1 MTISKM
7 SLKINLN
14 WKQILKWGA
23 IAIFGIFILVF
34 FIRVAVFEDSYYRE
48 KEGSER
54 AEAVTVQEEP
64 LEEEAPTEEQVT
76 EYTVAADCPRYLS
89 ISKLGVVNARIIA
102 VGVKSNGELGTPNN
116 IFDVGWYEA
125 SGKPGQ
131 GKTIVIDGHN
141 GGPHVHGVFKDLP
154 NLVEGDII
162 KIERG
167 DGKIFEYKVVENKTV
182 VLSEADAYMK
192 TAFKSPVSGK
202 ESVTLISCTGEWSQA
217 QGTYLSRQ
225 FTRAILVD

>member
-1 MTISKM
+1 M